1 VSAPKNKKNATAG
14 GSEDQKSRRR
24 KQKLI
29 RLDDLIPKKDA
40 KGGQQ
45 YLFGSSDTIPTEEK
59 EK

>member
-1 VSAPKNKKNATAG
+1 VSAPKNKKNAPAG
-14 GSEDQKSRRR
+14 ESANQRPKRK

-29 RLDDLIPKKDA
+29 RLDDLIPKKDV

-45 YLFGSSDTIPTEEK
+45 YLFGATDTIPPEEK